1 MVRQPLS
8 KLAPYRDFW
17 LRLTVSVLLAVF
29 FVFLGSDSIS
39 AIVKGKYFISD
50 LLVGFTL
57 TFIITSSVNVI
68 TAYLDQQ
75 YPWSTYF
82 TTRLLYQFIAAVVIP
97 AMFVLAFMYTYLIVV
112 LAFTREE
119 VQFFYTEFPI
129 SVLFIIFWNVVYVG
143 YYFYRET
150 KKSKDELRSLTAQ
163 LFTLQNVKTGSEV
176 IPTLPEH
183 IVPESKEEETDF
195 TDTNQGTKIK
205 ILVAV
210 SGNKNIPIPVE
221 TIAYFYKDGNYTT
234 LKTFQA
240 ETWLLNHSLD
250 ELMKLLE
257 ESQFFRVNRQFIIN
271 LKACH
276 YFTNEEN
283 GKLEVHLLP
292 AYENEVI
299 ISQKRAPAFKEWLN
313 K

>member
-1 MVRQPLS
+1 MPKIS
-8 KLAPYRDFW
+8 PYRDFW
-17 LRLTVSVLLAVF
+17 LRLGVSVLLAFF
-29 FVFLGSDSIS
+29 FVFLGSDSIGD
-39 AIVKGKYFISD
+39 IVKGKYFLAD
-50 LLVGFTL
+50 VLAGFVL
-57 TFIITSSVNVI
+57 TFITTSAVNII
-68 TAYLDQQ
+68 TAYLDEQ
-75 YPWSTYF
+75 YPWSKYF
-82 TTRLLYQFIAAVVIP
+82 TTRLLYQIIAAVAIP
-97 AMFVLAFMYTYLIVV
+97 GIFVLAFMYTYLIV
-112 LAFTREE
+112 LLGFKKEE

-143 YYFYRET
+143 YYFYRES
-150 KKSKDELRSLTAQ
+150 KKSNRELLSLKEQ
-163 LFTLQNVKTGSEV
+163 LFTLQNVKTGSDV
-176 IPTLPEH
+176 IPTLPEN
-183 IVPESKEEETDF
+183 ILADSKEDETEF
-195 TDTNQGTKIK
+195 TETNNTTKIK

-234 LKTFQA
+234 LKTFQS
-240 ETWLLNHSLD
+240 ETYLLNHSLD

-257 ESQFFRVNRQFIIN
+257 QNLFFRANRQFIIN

-283 GKLEVHLLP
+283 GKLEIHLIP
-292 AYENEVI
+292 DHNDSVI